1 MPNRHVTA
9 ARARLAATLL
19 SALAAAPAGAANLVV
34 TSMGNEHF
42 MCVAHTHKLDG
53 TSLESPAQPVSGTD
67 AAIFDLGKLPGL
79 AQGNSFE
86 LDSLALRCWARNA
99 NSAGTPPYPGEPSYS
114 IVLHRDDPFWIP
126 DPLIAV
132 GFGPMLPREGWVV
145 NWLLSTDASA
155 DPPRHIEILQA
166 WTIPCVNLSNPLPI
180 PYLLTQG
187 PYRLTHDG
195 ARVPS

>member
-1 MPNRHVTA
+1 MSTRHLTA
-9 ARARLAATLL
+9 TRALLASTLL
-19 SALAAAPAGAANLVV
+19 SALVSPPASAAMLAAF
-34 TSMGNEHF
+34 SIGNERYL
-42 MCVAHTHKLDG
+42 CATNTHKRDG
-53 TSLESPAQPVSGTD
+53 TSVESPARQVSG
-67 AAIFDLGKLPGL
+67 AFAGY
-79 AQGNSFE
+79 FE
-86 LDSLALRCWARNA
+86 LGTLPATPDGDSPEFESLALRCWIPNEITL
-99 NSAGTPPYPGEPSYS
+99 SMQPQHGEASYS